1 MKPKLVL
8 IKWLD
13 SVGLTQEW
21 EFIDEVDPLNPH
33 ICFSVGFL
41 IDDNK
46 DYKTLSANI
55 NSKQVIGRITIP
67 VCSILA
73 YRELM

>member
-8 IKWLD
+8 IKWND
-13 SVGLTQEW
+13 SVGLTEGW
-21 EFIDEVDPLNPH
+21 EFLTEIDPLKPH
-33 ICFSVGFL
+33 ICYSVGFL

-46 DYKTLSANI
+46 NYKTLCANI
-55 NSKQVIGRITIP
+55 NSKQIIGRITIP